1 VFSDQNDFSESLA
14 LARNVPSVFI
24 WDVLA
29 QNLEIVT
36 IEKRVFRYRL
46 GHGFCLCFGVA
57 FGSLSILRWFSFM
70 HNPGTQKTPAIADR
84 GFAYLALGC
93 ATQLNSDSQKVGF
106 SARFATLRSFLD
118 GTGLPPCF
126 A

>member
-1 VFSDQNDFSESLA
+1 MS
-14 LARNVPSVFI
+14 SVFGANFQR
-24 WDVLA
+24 D
-29 QNLEIVT
+29 
-36 IEKRVFRYRL
+36 YY
-46 GHGFCLCFGVA
+46 
-57 FGSLSILRWFSFM
+57 
-70 HNPGTQKTPAIADR
+70 TQKTPAIADR